1 MSRMTINFV
10 TLTETLLRVKEGTLN
25 NYVGITGIMW
35 NYCRQAKINIILL
48 IGTGQLGELI
58 FSSVCLCRIYLV
70 DHLDKIGGLPSRGDR
85 M

>member
-48 IGTGQLGELI
+48 IG
-58 FSSVCLCRIYLV
+58 
-70 DHLDKIGGLPSRGDR
+70 RGHI
-85 M
+85 MGSWMN